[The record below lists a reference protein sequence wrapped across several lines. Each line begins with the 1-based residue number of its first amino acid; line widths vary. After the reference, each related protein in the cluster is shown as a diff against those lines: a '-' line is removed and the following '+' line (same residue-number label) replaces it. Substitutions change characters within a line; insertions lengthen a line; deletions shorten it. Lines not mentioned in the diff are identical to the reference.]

1 MNPTLPR
8 ARLLPATIVA
18 MSLLLAVKSITLVRA
33 ATSQGDAP
41 KATQADAAPSPAT
54 ASTPVPNAPVT
65 VPASTQG
72 AGAVPT
78 ISDAERALLLDLR
91 HRRDEL
97 DGRAR
102 ELDERNAVLTA
113 AQAKLAARVEELN
126 ALQAKLE
133 ALESARKSHDS
144 ANWAGLVRVYET
156 MKPRDAATIFDAL
169 DMQVLLG
176 VLDRMSE
183 RKAAPILAAMQPDR
197 ARLATQMLAEMR
209 TRAVTPPG
217 EKPPQPAPDPKG

>member
-1 MNPTLPR
+1 
-8 ARLLPATIVA
+8 VQ
-18 MSLLLAVKSITLVRA
+18 A
-33 ATSQGDAP
+33 ATAQSDAP
-41 KATQADAAPSPAT
+41 KAAAGQAPDQATTHQAAP
-54 ASTPVPNAPVT
+54 ASA
-65 VPASTQG
+65 PASNASSD
-72 AGAVPT
+72 AGATV
-78 ISDAERALLLDLR
+78 SDAERALLLDLR
-91 HRRDEL
+91 RQRDAL
-97 DGRAR
+97 DARAR
-102 ELDERNAVLTA
+102 ELDQRNEVFNA
-113 AQAKLAARVEELN
+113 AQAKLAARVDELN

-133 ALESARKSHDS
+133 ALEAARQSHDT

-176 VLDRMSE
+176 VLDRMSA